1 MSHFD
6 LFAHPLCT
14 LVRLMPER
22 VWCLA
27 RLVFGG
33 HLSDKYLRPFAV
45 TSAVQNQRQP
55 ACSSNHS

>member
-33 HLSDKYLRPFAV
+33 HLSDMYLRPFAV
-45 TSAVQNQRQP
+45 TSVQNQRQP